1 MSIFEHTWLS
11 LSIHVFTWLYLI
23 LHNYIM
29 YWRDDHQCIFHR
41 GYMFGFPSTDTMD
54 DLGPINPSCWAN
66 SLIKTG
72 MDSGTIV
79 ENAKTNIMGMWWDIQ
94 WYTYIYIYICPY
106 LSKHH
111 GLITV
116 FHVIFDKLST
126 QLAGVCHALE
136 SQLGIRLDVSN

>member
-1 MSIFEHTWLS
+1 
-11 LSIHVFTWLYLI
+11 
-23 LHNYIM
+23 M

-79 ENAKTNIMGMWWDIQ
+79 ENAKQTSWECSGI
-94 WYTYIYIYICPY
+94 YIYIYIYPY

-116 FHVIFDKLST
+116 FHVIFDNCLPNSRECAT
-126 QLAGVCHALE
+126 LWNH
-136 SQLGIRLDVSN
+136 N

>member
-1 MSIFEHTWLS
+1 
-11 LSIHVFTWLYLI
+11 
-23 LHNYIM
+23 
-29 YWRDDHQCIFHR
+29 
-41 GYMFGFPSTDTMD
+41 MFGFPSTDTMD

-79 ENAKTNIMGMWWDIQ
+79 ENAKQTSWECSGIYNDIH
-94 WYTYIYIYICPY
+94 IYIY
-106 LSKHH
+106 LSISIQTSWTHH
-111 GLITV
+111 GISRD
-116 FHVIFDKLST
+116 IRQLST